1 LRAAGIIEM
10 ILEVEMKAAFFYRG
24 DDIRVQ
30 EVSTPVPGP
39 GQVLVRVRA
48 AGVCGSD
55 LHGYRDSTQ
64 RPGQPIMKGHEL
76 AGQIAALGPG
86 VEGLAVG
93 QRVGVEPGHLVSCGH
108 CRWCRRGD
116 TQLCP
121 DLGQM
126 GGRRIHS
133 TGFAEYSLESAA
145 NCYLLPDDL
154 SIEEAA
160 ILDVYAVAV
169 HAVHRVPV
177 SPADTVAVLG
187 TGAIGLATAQVARAA
202 GAGRVIVVGRRAAP
216 LELARQI
223 GCDETVDASQVDA
236 GKGARALTGGLG
248 ADVVFEA
255 VGGTAPTL
263 VQAIEVAARGGRVGV
278 IGAFQEPQILA
289 SQDCMRK
296 EVSLHWAWSYGLWQG
311 VPEYRIAL
319 DMLIGGRVAAAPLI
333 THRFPLAHIGEA
345 FAAAAD
351 KRTSGAIKVLVI
363 P

>member
-1 LRAAGIIEM
+1 
-10 ILEVEMKAAFFYRG
+10 MKAALFYG
-24 DDIRVQ
+24 GADIRVQ
-30 EVSTPVPGP
+30 EVSTPIPGP
-39 GQVLVRVRA
+39 GQVLVRVKV

-55 LHGYRDSTQ
+55 LHGYRDRTPS
-64 RPGQPIMKGHEL
+64 PGQPYMKGHEL

-86 VEGLAVG
+86 VEGLSVG
-93 QRVGVEPGHLVSCGH
+93 QRVGVEPGHLISCGR

-133 TGFAEYSLESAA
+133 TGFAEYSIESAA
-145 NCYLLPDDL
+145 NCYPLPDDL
-154 SIEEAA
+154 SIEQAA

-177 SPADTVAVLG
+177 SPVDTVAILG
-187 TGAIGLATAQVARAA
+187 TGAIGLATAQVAKAA

-223 GCDETVDASQVDA
+223 GCDETVDASQVEV
-236 GKGARALTGGLG
+236 GEGVRTLTEGRG

-255 VGGTAPTL
+255 VGGAAPTL
-263 VQAIEVAARGGRVGV
+263 GQAIEVAARGGRVGV
-278 IGAFQEPQILA
+278 IGAFREPQVLA
-289 SQDCMRK
+289 SQRCMRK
-296 EVSLHWAWSYGLWQG
+296 ELSLHWVWSYGLWRG
-311 VPEYRIAL
+311 VPEYQIAL
-319 DMLIGGRVAAAPLI
+319 ELLVEGTVTAAPLI
-333 THRFPLAHIGEA
+333 THRFPLARIGEA